1 MDSSHVS
8 LCALLMRA
16 EAFDHFRC
24 DKEVSLGLNTPN
36 LAKLLKC
43 AGNDDIITLKS
54 TDEQADSLTLVF
66 ESSKQDRIS
75 DFDMRLMQIESE
87 QLGIPDTEYSC
98 TIRLPSSEFQRIM
111 RDLTVLG
118 DTCKFNVIFILFC
131 FLIIVIFENRY
142 NCLLKR
148 RCSILSFR

>member
-24 DKEVSLGLNTPN
+24 DVDVSLGLNTPN

-54 TDEQADSLTLVF
+54 TERAESLTLVF

-118 DTCKFNVIFILFC
+118 DTCI
-131 FLIIVIFENRY
+131 
-142 NCLLKR
+142 
-148 RCSILSFR
+148 